1 MIANVLLEI
10 LRGRKNVL
18 FTIKEHSN
26 RTFACGIMKEREP
39 KKQDLK
45 GSFSS
50 LSLRNCKGKVHVQ
63 VIKSRGF
70 SEHKTEITKTFYE
83 LAFDT

>member
-1 MIANVLLEI
+1 MYFSLN
-10 LRGRKNVL
+10 
-18 FTIKEHSN
+18 IKEHSN
-26 RTFACGIMKEREP
+26 KTFACVVVHIMKEREP

>member
-1 MIANVLLEI
+1 
-10 LRGRKNVL
+10 
-18 FTIKEHSN
+18 
-26 RTFACGIMKEREP
+26 MKEREP

-50 LSLRNCKGKVHVQ
+50 LSLCNCKGKVHVQ

>member
-1 MIANVLLEI
+1 
-10 LRGRKNVL
+10 
-18 FTIKEHSN
+18 
-26 RTFACGIMKEREP
+26 MKEREP

-83 LAFDT
+83 QAFDT